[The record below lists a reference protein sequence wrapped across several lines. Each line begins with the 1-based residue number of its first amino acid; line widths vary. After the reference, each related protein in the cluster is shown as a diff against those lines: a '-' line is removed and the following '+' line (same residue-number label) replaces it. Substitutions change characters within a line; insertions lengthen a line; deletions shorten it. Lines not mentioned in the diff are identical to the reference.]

1 MLTLQKID
9 NTQITNYLQVMSK
22 SWENDTKI
30 YPVVSVIC

>member
-22 SWENDTKI
+22 GERIAPNFIPW
-30 YPVVSVIC
+30 YL

>member
-1 MLTLQKID
+1 MID

-22 SWENDTKI
+22 GWENDIEI